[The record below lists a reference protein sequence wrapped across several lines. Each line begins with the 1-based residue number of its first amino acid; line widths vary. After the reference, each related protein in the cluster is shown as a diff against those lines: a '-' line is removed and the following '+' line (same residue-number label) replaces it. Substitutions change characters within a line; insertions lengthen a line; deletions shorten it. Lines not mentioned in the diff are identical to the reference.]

1 VPPQDCLANFIRAM
15 LDWET
20 NFDRVRRGD
29 AFRSDATERERLQ
42 AQARQ
47 QLAVIFDQH
56 LTARA
61 RSKLAPARLDTLGT
75 QRPPEFDMRIEE
87 EFESK
92 ATKAQV
98 YAVQN
103 GGFKDRL
110 RFTLVQEAGT
120 WCVDDAATWR
130 EAGQKWEKRV
140 AL

>member
-1 VPPQDCLANFIRAM
+1 MNPRDRIDLFIRAM
-15 LDWET
+15 LDWESS
-20 NFDRVRRGD
+20 FDRLRRTD
-29 AFRSDATERERLQ
+29 AYRSDASEQERLQ

-47 QLAVIFDQH
+47 QLAAIFDEH

-61 RSKLAPARLDTLGT
+61 RSKLAPARLDTVDT
-75 QRPPEFDMRIEE
+75 RRPPEFDMRIEE

-92 ATKAQV
+92 GSKAQV

-110 RFTLVQEAGT
+110 RFTLVQEGGT
-120 WCVDDAATWR
+120 WRIDDAATWR
-130 EAGQKWEKRV
+130 EAGQKWEKRI